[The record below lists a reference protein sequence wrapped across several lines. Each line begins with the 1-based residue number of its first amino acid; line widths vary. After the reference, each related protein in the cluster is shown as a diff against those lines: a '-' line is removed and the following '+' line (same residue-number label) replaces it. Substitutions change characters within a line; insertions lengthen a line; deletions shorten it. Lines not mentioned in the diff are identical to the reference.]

1 MTLAHGII
9 FLVFFGS
16 IVMHLIYRPRMLARR
31 QSFLVACADTTLAV
45 TGGVAGNAFVQLF
58 S

>member
-1 MTLAHGII
+1 MTVAHGII
-9 FLVFFGS
+9 FLVFFAS
-16 IVMHLIYRPRMLARR
+16 IMLHQIHRPRMLERGHL
-31 QSFLVACADTTLAV
+31 FLVALADTTLAV